1 MPVLELAGGGKIL
14 YMRPFYFSA
23 LRMRVLFVFLL
34 LTGVESYAQSQAGVI
49 ISKDGVGP
57 VRVGQ
62 NYTIS
67 EDVLNKCK
75 LPESCV
81 PLYDELSCDRDEF
94 SGDFEI
100 IGRLEGA
107 ISLLVFCDEEDQVR
121 CFTVVTDQVKTKDGL
136 STASTASEILAAGG
150 KVQNMPLKENN
161 RVVGY
166 HYRIVKDGLYFLFG
180 PSVVTGGKVKP
191 DAKPYGI
198 SNTLFGGVSED
209 ELAIM

>member
-1 MPVLELAGGGKIL
+1 MQL
-14 YMRPFYFSA
+14 
-23 LRMRVLFVFLL
+23 LFLSLL
-34 LTGVESYAQSQAGVI
+34 LTGFGSYAQSQADVI

-57 VRVGQ
+57 VRAGQ

-67 EDVLNKCK
+67 EDVLNRCK
-75 LPESCV
+75 LPKSWAS
-81 PLYDELSCDRDEF
+81 LYDELSCDRNEF

-100 IGRLEGA
+100 VGRQGGS
-107 ISLLVFCDEEDQVR
+107 ISLLVYCDEEDRVN

-161 RVVGY
+161 RTVGY
-166 HYRIVKDGLYFLFG
+166 LYRIVKDGVYFLFG
-180 PSVVTGGKVKP
+180 NSAVTGGKIKL

-198 SNTLFGGVSED
+198 SNTLYGGVTED
-209 ELAIM
+209 ELSFL